1 MKVLTDGYEH
11 DNNGKDTEK
20 KSKDEENHKVRDT
33 DEGNFYKH
41 VDVYE
46 DIDGYETDN
55 FIIFIIK
62 MVMFIIMIK

>member
-11 DNNGKDTEK
+11 DKNGKDSEK
-20 KSKDEENHKVRDT
+20 KSKDEENHKVRDN
-33 DEGNFYKH
+33 EGNFYKH
-41 VDVYE
+41 GDVYE

-62 MVMFIIMIK
+62 MAKFIIMIK